1 MTPRSIAEPTNAR
14 SRSTR
19 AALLAAA
26 REILEKRGFEAL
38 TISAVAARAG
48 VSRPAVYLHFASR
61 SDLIAE
67 LFDHV
72 ATAEGLEQSLRPVWE
87 APDAVSALD
96 RWAEHLARY
105 HPRILAIDRAVER
118 IRHADSDAAAHR
130 RRVIAEQLRSTTRL
144 AGRLHDETRL
154 AEPWTVASA
163 SDMLFALISSDMI
176 EALTIDRRW
185 SRRRLADHLKVLFR
199 STFVA

>member
-1 MTPRSIAEPTNAR
+1 MTPRSIAKPANAR

-26 REILEKRGFEAL
+26 REILEERGFEAL
-38 TISAVAARAG
+38 TISAVAACAG

-105 HPRILAIDRAVER
+105 HPRILAVDRAAER
-118 IRHADSDAAAHR
+118 VRHADADAAAHR
-130 RRVIAEQLRSTTRL
+130 RRVVARQLQSTRRL
-144 AGRLHDETRL
+144 AGRLHDEAQL

-185 SRRRLADHLKVLFR
+185 SRRRLADHLAVLFR